1 MARRVVAV
9 AGLLAAA
16 SALTPPVSATWQSSG
31 SGGPQTVSTGTLQ
44 PPTGTTA
51 CVLLL
56 PTRVRVSWTATPSAF
71 ADGYEVLRS
80 GTDGGPYASVGT
92 VAGRTTTTFEDTTAT
107 SVTTYYFVVQA
118 SKHQWRS
125 GKSTQ
130 ASATVPLSVC
140 TN

>member
-1 MARRVVAV
+1 
-9 AGLLAAA
+9 
-16 SALTPPVSATWQSSG
+16 
-31 SGGPQTVSTGTLQ
+31 
-44 PPTGTTA
+44 
-51 CVLLL
+51 
-56 PTRVRVSWTATPSAF
+56 VRVSWTATPSAF